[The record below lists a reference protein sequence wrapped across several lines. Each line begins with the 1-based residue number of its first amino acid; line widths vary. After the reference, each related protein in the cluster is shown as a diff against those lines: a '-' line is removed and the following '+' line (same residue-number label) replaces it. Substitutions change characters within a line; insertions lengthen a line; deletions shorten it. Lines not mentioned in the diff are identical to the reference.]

1 MMGYGGL
8 YTFPPWL
15 LMFIQ
20 SKAKGGGIDDA
31 RDYYS
36 GIYIIIS
43 Y

>member
-1 MMGYGGL
+1 MGYGGL
-8 YTFPPWL
+8 YTFPPLL